1 MTEEVSEMRSEIRNS
16 PSIIVGREVRGHVP
30 KRPTSNKGWKDLGS
44 ELSVARED
52 IVVLWRAKIQTTPSQ
67 KRTKDEVEKRR
78 GYVQILHV
86 FKILCVNLQPRE
98 DHGR

>member
-1 MTEEVSEMRSEIRNS
+1 M
-16 PSIIVGREVRGHVP
+16 P

-78 GYVQILHV
+78 GKNIRRVKELCN
-86 FKILCVNLQPRE
+86 LCVM
-98 DHGR
+98 